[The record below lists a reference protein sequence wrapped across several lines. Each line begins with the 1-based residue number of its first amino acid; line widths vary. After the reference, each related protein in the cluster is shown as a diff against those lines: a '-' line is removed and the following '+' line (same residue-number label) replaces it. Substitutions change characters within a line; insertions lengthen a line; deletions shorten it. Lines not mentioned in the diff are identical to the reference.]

1 MVEVFAHLSGCFG
14 GHKKKCPLYDF
25 SKLETG
31 GAGRAQLYRAH
42 QNWNIT
48 SAAMSAGLSMLKV
61 LSVLGT
67 RPEAIKMAPVVTELR
82 KYSDR
87 IAARVC
93 VTAQHREMLDQVLQ
107 LFDITPEYDLGI
119 MHTNQGLTE
128 LTARLLLALE
138 PVLLREKPDW
148 VLVQGDT
155 TTVVAASL
163 AAYYQQIKIGHVEA
177 GLRTGHKYQPFPE
190 EVNRKITDAVADLY
204 FAPTENNRRN
214 LLAEGVSDKLI
225 RLTGNTVIDA
235 LLDIAKRPYDWSR
248 GPLATIPSNRR
259 LILVTAHRRESF
271 GLPFQQ
277 LCLALREIA
286 SAYRQNVHIVYPV
299 HLNPNVQQP
308 VRQIL
313 GGLPNVSL
321 LPPMD
326 YLPFVHLMK
335 ASRLILTDSGGIQE
349 EAPGFGVPVLVMRE
363 KTERPEALAAG
374 TSRLVGTKTETIVEE
389 TRRLLDEPEAYRK
402 MAQAANP
409 YGDGH
414 AAERIVEAILEFD
427 N

>member
-1 MVEVFAHLSGCFG
+1 
-14 GHKKKCPLYDF
+14 
-25 SKLETG
+25 
-31 GAGRAQLYRAH
+31 
-42 QNWNIT
+42 
-48 SAAMSAGLSMLKV
+48 MLKI
-61 LSVLGT
+61 LSVFGT
-67 RPEAIKMAPVVTELR
+67 RPEAIKMAPVVKELR
-82 KYSDR
+82 KHPDR
-87 IAARVC
+87 IEAWVC

-107 LFDITPEYDLGI
+107 LFDIRPEYDLGI
-119 MHTNQGLTE
+119 MHANQGLTE

-138 PVLLREKPDW
+138 PVLHRERPDW

-190 EVNRKITDAVADLY
+190 ELNRKLVDAMADLC
-204 FAPTENNRRN
+204 FAPTETNRAN
-214 LLAEGVSDKLI
+214 LLAEGVPDKFI

-235 LLDIAKRPYDWSR
+235 LLDIAERPYDWSQ
-248 GPLATIPSNRR
+248 GPLTTIPRNRR

-277 LCLALREIA
+277 LCLALRDIA
-286 SAYRQNVHIVYPV
+286 SAYRQSVHIIYPV

-308 VRQIL
+308 VRKIL

-321 LPPMD
+321 LAPMD

-335 ASRLILTDSGGIQE
+335 ASELILTDSGGIQE
-349 EAPGFGVPVLVMRE
+349 EAPGFGVPVLVMRD

-374 TSRLVGTKTETIVEE
+374 TSCLVGTKTETIVEE
-389 TRRLLDEPEAYRK
+389 TRRLLDHPEAYRL
-402 MAQAANP
+402 MTQAANP

-414 AAERIVEAILEFD
+414 AAERIVEAILEWET
-427 N
+427 

>member
-1 MVEVFAHLSGCFG
+1 LKSIE
-14 GHKKKCPLYDF
+14 
-25 SKLETG
+25 
-31 GAGRAQLYRAH
+31 
-42 QNWNIT
+42 
-48 SAAMSAGLSMLKV
+48 AAAPEEFFMLKI
-61 LSVLGT
+61 LSVFGT
-67 RPEAIKMAPVVTELR
+67 RPEAIKMAPVVKELR
-82 KYSDR
+82 KYPER
-87 IAARVC
+87 VAARVC

-107 LFDITPEYDLGI
+107 LFDVGPDYDLGI
-119 MHTNQGLTE
+119 MHVNQGLTE

-138 PVLLREKPDW
+138 PVLRREEPDW

-155 TTVVAASL
+155 TTAVAAGL

-190 EVNRKITDAVADLY
+190 ELNRKITDAMADLY
-204 FAPTENNRRN
+204 FAPTETNRAN
-214 LLAEGVSDKLI
+214 LLAEGVPDKCI
-225 RLTGNTVIDA
+225 HLTGNTVIDA
-235 LLDIAKRPYDWSR
+235 LLDIAGRSCNWSQ
-248 GPLATIPSNRR
+248 GPLTNVPRDRR

-271 GLPFQQ
+271 GLPFQR

-286 SAYRQNVHIVYPV
+286 SAYGQRVHIIYPV

-308 VRQIL
+308 VQEIL

-321 LPPMD
+321 VAPMD

-335 ASRLILTDSGGIQE
+335 ASALILTDSGGIQE

-374 TSRLVGTKTETIVEE
+374 TSRLVGTKTETIVKE
-389 TRRLLDEPEAYRK
+389 TRRLLDDPEAYRR
-402 MAQAANP
+402 MAQAVNP

-414 AAERIVEAILEFD
+414 AARRIVEALLKEET
-427 N
+427 